1 MRPLEIVIPLLLAL
15 YICWPLLH
23 RRRPTALGILPT
35 FTLIV
40 MITHHRVEGMRW
52 QMVPLYAFTVL
63 VFFMSLPAFL
73 RARGEGEALV
83 RPTGWRRLGLIAA
96 LGLLAVS
103 TALPA
108 LLPVPVLPAPR
119 GPYAV
124 GTFTRLLVDQS
135 RREIYS
141 GKDEPRKLMMQVW
154 YPAQLPPLE
163 AQPAAWMPDANI
175 VAPEIAEYIGLPRF
189 FLDHLALAKTSSY
202 ENLSPAREGGPYPL
216 LVFVHGWNGFRQ
228 QVTFIM
234 QELASQG
241 YIVASLDLPYG
252 ARMVVFPDPAGERGA
267 GGSLAPNNPAALPP
281 SRSLPQDEYEAT
293 IRILVDQWSAD
304 IGYAL
309 DTLEKMNA
317 DSQELLNGL
326 FDRGRIGVFG
336 HSTGGGATI
345 QFCGTDARCQAGLTY
360 DAFMRPV
367 SVQVLENGTSQPFL
381 YIFSELWPFERN
393 TELFEGYYRRVPASN
408 RVITIQ
414 GADHYDFTDL
424 PALSPLAPQLGLKGP
439 IPGAQVQK
447 ILMDYTLAFFDQ
459 TLRAKPSSLLENPSM
474 DYPEV
479 RFEE

>member
-15 YICWPLLH
+15 YLCWPLLH
-23 RRRPTALGILPT
+23 RRRPPALGILPT

-40 MITHHRVEGMRW
+40 MITHQRVEGMRW
-52 QMVPLYAFTVL
+52 QMAPLYAFTVI

-73 RARGEGEALV
+73 RARGEGETLV
-83 RPTGWRRLGLIAA
+83 RPTGWRLLGLIAA

-108 LLPVPVLPAPR
+108 LLPVPVLPSPR
-119 GPYAV
+119 GPYAI
-124 GTFTRLLVDQS
+124 GTFTRLLVDES

-154 YPAQLPPLE
+154 YPAQLPPLD

-189 FLDHLALAKTSSY
+189 FLNHLVYAKSSAY
-202 ENLSPAREGGPYPL
+202 ENLPPAREAGPYPV

-228 QVTFIM
+228 QATFIM

-267 GGSLAPNNPAALPP
+267 GASVARNNPAALPP
-281 SRSLPQDEYEAT
+281 SSSLPQDEYEA
-293 IRILVDQWSAD
+293 IARKLVNQWSAD
-304 IGYAL
+304 IDYTL
-309 DTLEKMNA
+309 DILETINA
-317 DSQELLNGL
+317 DPAETLNGL
-326 FDRGRIGVFG
+326 LDMEKIGIFG

-345 QFCGTDARCQAGLTY
+345 QFCGTDSRCKAGLTY

-367 SVQVLENGTSQPFL
+367 SLEALENGTPQPFL
-381 YIFSELWPFERN
+381 YLFSERWPFERN

-408 RVITIQ
+408 RVITIL

-447 ILMDYTLAFFDQ
+447 ILMNYTLAFFD
-459 TLRAKPSSLLENPSM
+459 LALKGKPTALLGGPSPE
-474 DYPEV
+474 YPEV
-479 RFEE
+479 RFDH